1 MQYDQYAC
9 TLNTPTYANNVRY
22 SKLPDNIC
30 PTWSC
35 PYTKLPDCVCVC
47 VGVCAMP
54 NSMSEITSEHIS
66 QHARVDCLQP
76 LLLEYMCIMCA
87 YNVRSLWCSCI
98 SNVSS
103 QKNAKAHAESI
114 QYQAGPKA
122 QWKGSCAA
130 KSVRSDER
138 KLELPS
144 TNRIKLQH
152 PPGRI
157 KTQLD
162 HSIVPHHDHTFRICK
177 HLPNTTHPYCTRVSG
192 LLIDNYW
199 LTLQNLIGNGFII
212 VTCSI
217 LFALAGLRVS
227 L

>member
-1 MQYDQYAC
+1 MQYDQYAY
-9 TLNTPTYANNVRY
+9 TLNTPTVCAIASSRTICAPPDLVPILSFRTVFVR
-22 SKLPDNIC
+22 
-30 PTWSC
+30 
-35 PYTKLPDCVCVC
+35 

-54 NSMSEITSEHIS
+54 NSMSEVTSEHIS

-76 LLLEYMCIMCA
+76 LLLEYMCACS
-87 YNVRSLWCSCI
+87 VRSLWCSCI
-98 SNVSS
+98 SNASS
-103 QKNAKAHAESI
+103 PKKKNAKAHAKSI

-144 TNRIKLQH
+144 TNRIELQH

-162 HSIVPHHDHTFRICK
+162 HSIVRHHDHTFRIFK
-177 HLPNTTHPYCTRVSG
+177 HLPNTTHPYCTRVSC

-199 LTLQNLIGNGFII
+199 LTLQNLIGDGFII

>member
-1 MQYDQYAC
+1 MPHLILSLYQASGLC
-9 TLNTPTYANNVRY
+9 L
-22 SKLPDNIC
+22 
-30 PTWSC
+30 
-35 PYTKLPDCVCVC
+35 CVCGRVRDAKQH
-47 VGVCAMP
+47 VR
-54 NSMSEITSEHIS
+54 SHIR
-66 QHARVDCLQP
+66 AYLTTCWRP

>member
-1 MQYDQYAC
+1 MFLYFKCELA
-9 TLNTPTYANNVRY
+9 
-22 SKLPDNIC
+22 K
-30 PTWSC
+30 
-35 PYTKLPDCVCVC
+35 K
-47 VGVCAMP
+47 
-54 NSMSEITSEHIS
+54 
-66 QHARVDCLQP
+66 
-76 LLLEYMCIMCA
+76 
-87 YNVRSLWCSCI
+87 
-98 SNVSS
+98 
-103 QKNAKAHAESI
+103 KNAKAHAESI

-157 KTQLD
+157 KIQLD
-162 HSIVPHHDHTFRICK
+162 HSIVPHHDHTFRIFK